1 MLDQNHDRRCQLP
14 ILRCGSTGIAIWG
27 SMRLHTDAS
36 RDDDVIGIGYV
47 IRDDINDIEVNGKQ
61 YRFGNFTSMEAEWKA
76 MMTGIHA
83 ASWYGDGFL
92 IVLTDCE
99 PLREK
104 MYWPDATS
112 QKWYD
117 MRKKCHKVLNTFEEW
132 KMDVVDRTNN
142 EQAHD
147 LARRA
152 IFMGRDELEEQWK
165 ES

>member
-14 ILRCGSTGIAIWG
+14 ILRCGSTGITIWG
-27 SMRLHTDAS
+27 NMRLHTDAS
-36 RDDDVIGIGYV
+36 RDDAVIGIGYV
-47 IRDDINDIEVNGKQ
+47 IRDDIAGIEVSGKQ
-61 YRFGNFTSMEAEWKA
+61 YRFGDFTSMEAEWKA

-83 ASWYGDGFL
+83 ASWYSGDLL

-99 PLREK
+99 PLYEK
-104 MYWPDATS
+104 MYWADATS

-117 MRKKCHKVLNTFEEW
+117 MRKECHAVLNTFERWE
-132 KMDVVDRTNN
+132 MAVVDRTSN

-152 IFMGRDELEEQWK
+152 LFLGRDEMEE
-165 ES
+165 